1 MNKMGEKKGTRE
13 LTKLCDELDLVT
25 DKLHH
30 AQFLFNFALEDELVY
45 SSIYE
50 INMLNSRYSHLLRR
64 IKAIRAE
71 ADAS

>member
-1 MNKMGEKKGTRE
+1 MTRTETKE
-13 LTKLCDELDLVT
+13 LTKLRDELDAVT

-30 AQFLFNFALEDELVY
+30 ARYLFNSALEDELVY

-50 INMLNSRYSHLLRR
+50 INMLNSRYSYLLRR
-64 IKAIRAE
+64 IKEIRAE